1 MSASGTPE
9 ELEGSVLLVTSDDR
23 YESSLRAIIEGSLHT
38 THRALNCFQ
47 ALLCLQDHDVAVVV
61 AEADLPDGNWK
72 NLLDIASNRP
82 DPPQLIVFSRR
93 ADDMLWA
100 EVLNLGGYDVLPT
113 PFAAEEV
120 LRTIS
125 LACDARARRPVRGTP
140 LKVGGPNHSAVAA

>member
-9 ELEGSVLLVTSDDR
+9 EAAASVLLVTSDDR
-23 YESSLRAIIEGSLHT
+23 HESSLRAIFEGTLHT
-38 THRALNCFQ
+38 THRALNCLQ
-47 ALLCLQDHDVAVVV
+47 ALLCLQDHNVAVVV

-72 NLLDIASNRP
+72 NLLDIAANRP
-82 DPPQLIVFSRR
+82 DPPQLIVFSPR

-100 EVLNLGGYDVLPT
+100 EVLNLGGYDVLPA

-125 LACDARARRPVRGTP
+125 LACDARARRPVRGISLP
-140 LKVGGPNHSAVAA
+140 VGGPDRSTAAA

>member
-9 ELEGSVLLVTSDDR
+9 ELEGSVLLVTFDDR
-23 YESSLRAIIEGSLHT
+23 YESSLRAIFEGSLHT

-47 ALLCLQDHDVAVVV
+47 ALLCLQDHNVAVVL

-72 NLLDIASNRP
+72 NLLDIAANRP
-82 DPPQLIVFSRR
+82 DPPQLIVFSHR

-100 EVLNLGGYDVLPT
+100 EVLNLGGYDVLPA

-125 LACDARARRPVRGTP
+125 LACDARARRPVRSFSFS
-140 LKVGGPNHSAVAA
+140 VGGPDRSTAAA